1 MWDRDS
7 SSNALGRAAKEG
19 DSPVDEMKLGLRSIP
34 STMGLENP
42 CGNPG
47 GPSSKTK
54 YKHVTDSA

>member
-1 MWDRDS
+1 M
-7 SSNALGRAAKEG
+7 G
-19 DSPVDEMKLGLRSIP
+19 DSPVGEIDLSSRSIP
-34 STMGLENP
+34 STMGLEKP